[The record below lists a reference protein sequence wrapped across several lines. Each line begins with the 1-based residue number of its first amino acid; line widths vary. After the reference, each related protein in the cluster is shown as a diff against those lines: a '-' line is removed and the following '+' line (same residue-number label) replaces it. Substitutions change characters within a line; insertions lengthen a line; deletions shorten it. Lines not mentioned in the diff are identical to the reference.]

1 MPAGRPGGKTKPA
14 PLRGAALALVIVG
27 VMALGAGT
35 AGLLWLTGHAGPGLP
50 ASASAVSPAA
60 RSGATAGPSPFA
72 ATSGLAAEPP
82 QRRAA
87 PVAARPVSVTIPAIG
102 VHARLTPLGLTPDG
116 ALQVPTSPWIPGWY
130 AGGPRP
136 GDVGPA
142 IIAGHIDS
150 LSGPGVFFR
159 LRLLRPGDLVFVRRA
174 DGTVAVFRVYAERM
188 YAKDRFPTAEVYG
201 PTPDAELRLITC
213 GGTFDAAVG
222 SYLSNVVVYASRAG

>member
-1 MPAGRPGGKTKPA
+1 MLAGQSGGKTRPA
-14 PLRGAALALVIVG
+14 PRRGAALALVIIG
-27 VMALGAGT
+27 LIALAAGT
-35 AGLLWLTGHAGPGLP
+35 AGLFLLTGHAGSGFP

-60 RSGATAGPSPFA
+60 RSGDLAGPSPFA

-82 QRRAA
+82 RPRAA
-87 PVAARPVSVTIPAIG
+87 PVAAPPVSLTIPAIG
-102 VHARLTPLGLTPDG
+102 VHARLTRLGLTPRG
-116 ALQVPTSPWIPGWY
+116 TLQVPTSPWIPGWY

-136 GDVGPA
+136 GEVGPA

-150 LSGPGVFFR
+150 LTGPGVFFR

-174 DGTVAVFRVYAERM
+174 DGTAAVFRVSAERM

-213 GGTFDAAVG
+213 GGTFDTATG
-222 SYLSNVVVYASRAG
+222 SYLSNVVVYASQVR